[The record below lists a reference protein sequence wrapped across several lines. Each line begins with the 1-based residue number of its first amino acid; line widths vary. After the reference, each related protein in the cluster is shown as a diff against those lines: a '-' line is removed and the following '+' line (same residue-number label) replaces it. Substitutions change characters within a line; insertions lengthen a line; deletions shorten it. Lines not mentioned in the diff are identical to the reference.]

1 MPAKRLVV
9 SKDLIKSVLPD
20 APEGYHHS
28 IVMESPT
35 IYRVNLHHP
44 DRYIYKDNVVTVWGF
59 IKGRKVF
66 TSKNSKPSKVEVC
79 DLLDA
84 GALSGYTCVIP
95 TKTVITD
102 DDCRAT
108 R

>member
-1 MPAKRLVV
+1 MPAKRLIVT
-9 SKDLIKSVLPD
+9 KDLISSCLPD
-20 APEGYHHS
+20 APEGYRHS
-28 IVMESPT
+28 IVKESPT

-44 DRYIYKDNVVTVWGF
+44 NHYVHKENVITAWGF

-84 GALSGYTCVIP
+84 SELSGYTCVIP

-102 DDCRAT
+102 
-108 R
+108 

>member
-9 SKDLIKSVLPD
+9 SKDLINSVLPD
-20 APEGYHHS
+20 APEGYRHS
-28 IVMESPT
+28 IDMVSPT
-35 IYRVNLHHP
+35 VYRVNLHHP
-44 DRYIYKDNVVTVWGF
+44 NRYIHKENVVTIWGF

-79 DLLDA
+79 DILDA
-84 GALSGYTCVIP
+84 GDLSGYTSVIP

-102 DDCRAT
+102 
-108 R
+108 